1 MRRLLLDTGITY
13 ALLDRDDAW
22 HARARALVE
31 RLGAQ
36 LLIPI
41 TTVPEICYFVAKTL
55 GADAEHDFV
64 RSLSSEPF
72 QVQWLD
78 EKDFARS
85 AAILERYPSIGF
97 VDASV
102 VAVAERL
109 GLETI
114 ATTDRRDFSAIRPR
128 HVKRFTLLP

>member
-1 MRRLLLDTGITY
+1 MRRLLLDTGIAY

-31 RLGAQ
+31 TLGAQ

-41 TTVPEICYFVAKTL
+41 STVPEICYFVAKTL
-55 GADAEHDFV
+55 GPDAERDFV
-64 RSLSSEPF
+64 SSLSSEPF
-72 QVQWLD
+72 QVEWLD
-78 EKDFARS
+78 GKDLARS
-85 AAILERYPSIGF
+85 AAILARYPRIGF

-114 ATTDRRDFSAIRPR
+114 ATTDRRDFAAIRPR
-128 HVKRFTLLP
+128 HVHRFTLVP

>member
-31 RLGAQ
+31 TLGAQ

-41 TTVPEICYFVAKTL
+41 STVPEICYFVAKTL
-55 GADAEHDFV
+55 GTAAERDFV
-64 RSLSSEPF
+64 RSLASEPF
-72 QVQWLD
+72 QVEWLNG
-78 EKDFARS
+78 KDVARS
-85 AAILERYPSIGF
+85 AAIMERYPRIGF

-102 VAVAERL
+102 VALAERL

-114 ATTDRRDFSAIRPR
+114 ATTARRDFAVIRPR
-128 HVKRFTLLP
+128 HVQRFMLVP